1 MSNNHS
7 CGPDIVKYF
16 IVEPPGGGA
25 GGSFTGSTGDF
36 SIGGNLLM
44 CNTGSTIYTHRI
56 EPCDSNSG
64 VTISNIVTLY
74 PNGNITPLNDNVNI
88 LGSQINRFRD
98 INTISGTSTVWT
110 STNQVITPNLNLGMD
125 NLGNDRNITADNS
138 IIQNDV
144 LNGGNY

>member
-1 MSNNHS
+1 MSSNHA

-36 SIGGNLLM
+36 NIGGNLLM
-44 CNTGSTIYTHRI
+44 CNSGSTIYTHKI
-56 EPCDSNSG
+56 DSCDPNSG
-64 VTISNIVTLY
+64 VTISNILTLY
-74 PNGNITPLNDNVNI
+74 PNGNVTPLIDDTVT
-88 LGSQINRFRD
+88 LGSPTRRFRD

-110 STNQVITPNLNLGMD
+110 STNQVITPNLNLGLD
-125 NLGNDRNITADNS
+125 GLGNDRIITANNS
-138 IIQNDV
+138 IIQDDI